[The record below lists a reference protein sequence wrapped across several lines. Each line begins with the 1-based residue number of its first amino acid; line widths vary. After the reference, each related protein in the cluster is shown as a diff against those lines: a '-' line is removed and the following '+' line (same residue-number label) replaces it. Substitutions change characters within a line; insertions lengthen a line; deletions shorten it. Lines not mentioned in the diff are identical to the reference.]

1 MHSWV
6 LLFAAKHASKFVGRT
21 LEVGSF
27 NVNGSVRSVI
37 PVTIG
42 TDMRPGP
49 DVDEVCTASQLIK
62 KFGCESF
69 DNVVSTE
76 MLEHAEDWKNALDN
90 MWGVLKPGGMFLLT
104 TRSPGFPLHDYPGDY
119 WRFTVDDM
127 KKIFPDGVVVS
138 DTEAPG
144 VGVCIQKTTSKL
156 DFSDVSPRGPR

>member
-6 LLFAAKHASKFVGRT
+6 LLFAAKHASKFMGRT

-37 PVTIG
+37 PVAIG

-49 DVDEVCTASQLIK
+49 DVDEVCAASQLIK
-62 KFGCESF
+62 NFGLESF
-69 DNVVSTE
+69 DNVVSVE

-90 MWGVLKPGGMFLLT
+90 MWGVLKPGGTFLLT

-127 KKIFPDGVVVS
+127 KKIFPDGIVVS

-144 VGVCIQKTTSKL
+144 VGVCIQKTTPHL
-156 DFSDVSPRGPR
+156 DFGDVSPRGPR